1 MEKSIIINK
10 IKRKLNI
17 YQSHKLQTLIDE
29 NLRTYIFIYKLIKV
43 SDRNNTIQQN
53 HEKYL
58 KLIKLLKKW
67 KYFPEQK
74 KFYKSSLCILNSL
87 LQNINIYNL
96 LPCQNRFLREHQL
109 KTVHFCK
116 KLCDVF
122 TENNLQYFIT
132 SGTLIGYLRHS
143 GFIPWDDDMDIG
155 MMREDYEKLKL
166 LLKERFVEID
176 ISKIMENK
184 ENKLSV
190 FDKYLHKYHNQ
201 ILFSITHHHIQIMQ
215 GTSIKNCLCFDI
227 FPHDFYSETYT
238 VDNIKKDIN
247 DIRKNCNSILNF
259 KEKYQYILDKI
270 ANNNNI
276 TQTSNKIFFGFDSL
290 DSYLFPI
297 NQFMTKNTIFP
308 LRKILF
314 ENMEFFAPNNME
326 EYISN
331 QYKNWNQLPNDI
343 KIAPELSKRC
353 KGITKQ
359 IL

>member
-17 YQSHKLQTLIDE
+17 YQSYKLQTLIEE
-29 NLRTYIFIYKLIKV
+29 NLRTYNFIYKLIKDTDKN
-43 SDRNNTIQQN
+43 SIIQKN
-53 HEKYL
+53 HDEYL
-58 KLIKLLKKW
+58 KYIKLLKKW
-67 KYFPEQK
+67 KNFKEQK
-74 KFYKSSLCILNSL
+74 KNYKLSLHILNTL

-96 LPCQNRFLREHQL
+96 LPCQNSFLREYQL

-116 KLCDVF
+116 NLCDIF

-132 SGTLIGYLRHS
+132 SGTLIGYLRHK
-143 GFIPWDDDMDIG
+143 GFIPWDDDMDLG

-166 LLKERFVEID
+166 LLKERFIEID
-176 ISKIMENK
+176 ISKIMESK

-190 FDKYLHKYHNQ
+190 FDEYLNKYSNQ
-201 ILFSITHHHIQIMQ
+201 ILFSITHHHIQIMR
-215 GTSIKNCLCFDI
+215 GTSIKNFLSFDI

-238 VDNIKKDIN
+238 IDNIKKDIN
-247 DIRKNCNSILNF
+247 EIRKNCNSISNF
-259 KEKYQYILDKI
+259 KEKYQYVLDKI
-270 ANNNNI
+270 AKNNNI
-276 TQTSNKIFFGFDSL
+276 TNMSNKIFFGFDSL
-290 DSYLFPI
+290 DSYLFQI

-308 LRKILF
+308 LKKIIF

-343 KIAPELSKRC
+343 TIAPELSKRC
-353 KGITKQ
+353 KEITKQ